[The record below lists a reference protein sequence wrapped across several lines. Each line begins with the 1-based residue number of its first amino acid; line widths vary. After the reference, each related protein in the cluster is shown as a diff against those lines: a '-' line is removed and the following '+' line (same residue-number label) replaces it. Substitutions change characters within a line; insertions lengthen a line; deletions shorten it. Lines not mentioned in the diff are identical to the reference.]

1 LAVVCTLA
9 VLVLAYQNCG
19 KPFAAQ
25 TADQLGLTSSGGTG
39 ELAADL
45 SIEQGKVGVV
55 EIALP
60 ISIGVD
66 GETSVQFTNLAS
78 EASDRALTYASTR
91 VRVRAGDTSLR
102 IPVPTSRFPVL
113 ATARDF
119 GLRISV
125 DGAVSYSRELRVQV
139 RPAALVP
146 SLPAA
151 LPSVST
157 DPRRFVGVGGAQLS
171 PLPVYL
177 QLLDGASQVMPANA
191 TLCGTF
197 DNDTRCAGV
206 LNAANSTDSVLLSL
220 ASPTVKLR
228 AQYAITC
235 LRGVDSNLRC
245 MEVPRPG
252 ATPVSAFTT
261 TPELVMNMGAIVDHG
276 VSSGWVH
283 GLLATGEVKW
293 VRTAPDNYGVNQT
306 VAAAEAL
313 VSIDSAQHHVCGLS
327 SGGNLYCSYNGN
339 RVFRAIT
346 LPASALALASSS
358 GNTAA
363 GVQAHVCALLSDG
376 SVGCFREN
384 VDTSANIL
392 DPPFSAVS
400 LVQGLSGAT
409 KLAMGYQFGCALLSD
424 GSVKCWGSNSDGQLG
439 NNTYINTDF
448 SAVTVQ
454 GLDEPIEELAAAP
467 SGLAMLA
474 RGQSGRWYAWGRL
487 SWDRRLP

>member
-1 LAVVCTLA
+1 VCALA
-9 VLVLAYQNCG
+9 VLVLAYPNCG
-19 KPFAAQ
+19 KPFVSQ
-25 TADQLGLTSSGGTG
+25 TAEQLGLSSAGSGD
-39 ELAADL
+39 LAMDL
-45 SIEQGKVGVV
+45 SIEQGKVGFV
-55 EIALP
+55 EIPLSVAV
-60 ISIGVD
+60 GAD

-78 EASDRALTYASTR
+78 ETADRSLTYASTR
-91 VRVRAGDTSLR
+91 VLVRAGDTSLQ
-102 IPVPTSRFPVL
+102 IPVPTSRYPVL

-139 RPAALVP
+139 RPSSLVP
-146 SLPAA
+146 SLPVA

-177 QLLDGASQVMPANA
+177 HLLDGASQVMPSNA
-191 TLCGTF
+191 TICGTF
-197 DNDTRCAGV
+197 DNDTRCAGG
-206 LNAANSTDSVLLSL
+206 LNAANSTTGVELSL

-245 MEVPRPG
+245 MEVTRPS

-261 TPELVMNMGAIVDHG
+261 TPEVVMNMGAIVDHG
-276 VSSGWVH
+276 VGSGWVH
-283 GLLATGEVKW
+283 GLLSSGEVKW

-306 VAAAEAL
+306 VAAAEPL
-313 VSIDSAQHHVCGLS
+313 VSIDSSQHHVCGLS

-339 RVFRAIT
+339 RVFRAIAM
-346 LPASALALASSS
+346 PASVLALASSS

-363 GVQAHVCALLSDG
+363 GVQAHVCALMSDG

-384 VDTSANIL
+384 VDTSAVVL
-392 DPPFSAVS
+392 DPPFSAVT
-400 LVQGLSGAT
+400 LVQGLIGVT
-409 KLAMGYQFGCALLSD
+409 KIAMGYQFGCAVQSD
-424 GSVKCWGSNSDGQLG
+424 GGVKCWGSNSDGQLG
-439 NNTYINTDF
+439 NNTYVNTDF
-448 SAVTVQ
+448 SAVSVQ
-454 GLDEPIEELAAAP
+454 GLPEPIAELSAAP
-467 SGLAMLA
+467 SGLGMLA

-487 SWDRRLP
+487 GWDRQLP